1 MKQTF
6 QFSLEDLTNNQNS
19 NLPLTN
25 ATLRAYIQPIKRLLS
40 KDKAIDIQITIT
52 ARVSTKGIKS
62 GVVIAHT
69 EKIAVTPNM
78 TAQWKEWNITNAMLD
93 CWQNKTNNTLLELT
107 IHFKRLKC
115 IRGQKK
121 IPIIVVDL
129 ATFPLNQTTRRE
141 RHWPLQPMVILFLDD
156 EMERKRLRKGNI
168 SVQDNSPVFSTE
180 ETQTVSKRSVTASC
194 KLVNFTVSFADIRLH
209 NIVYPTIYNA
219 RQCEGDCSHTYMD
232 KNDATNHA
240 RILASYDYHHK
251 INNWQ
256 LKVIPRVPCCVAGA
270 YSPLAVIEI
279 GKDKSISVKYYPDM
293 IATRCECRA

>member
-107 IHFKRLKC
+107 IHLKLLKC
-115 IRGQKK
+115 ICGQ
-121 IPIIVVDL
+121 
-129 ATFPLNQTTRRE
+129 RRY
-141 RHWPLQPMVILFLDD
+141 Q
-156 EMERKRLRKGNI
+156 
-168 SVQDNSPVFSTE
+168 S
-180 ETQTVSKRSVTASC
+180 
-194 KLVNFTVSFADIRLH
+194 
-209 NIVYPTIYNA
+209 
-219 RQCEGDCSHTYMD
+219 
-232 KNDATNHA
+232 
-240 RILASYDYHHK
+240 
-251 INNWQ
+251 
-256 LKVIPRVPCCVAGA
+256 
-270 YSPLAVIEI
+270 
-279 GKDKSISVKYYPDM
+279 
-293 IATRCECRA
+293 